1 MRAFKKYGLS
11 FVEETTDRIDDVY
24 IVTKEFVEKLFCE
37 VSKLSTRYD
46 NDIFSELPYT
56 YTERRLDCVILPV
69 LSKICNG
76 LVLDEYPVQRQCS
89 TNKFNVDNSMGRIDY
104 WCVYGGYSF
113 VIELKHSFDC
123 FTTKGTR
130 EDKVVKPW
138 YKMNEQLESIK
149 KEVRYFEEKTNG
161 VILLGLHFITSYSD
175 KTPDEILIRQF
186 KKKIP
191 EIVARLPKDVS
202 KRYPSLKPDMI
213 IGWSVPSKIVLN
225 GEQTFPG
232 LWAMVKIGGDI
243 QHYGA
248 RAK

>member
-1 MRAFKKYGLS
+1 M
-11 FVEETTDRIDDVY
+11 DRTDDVY
-24 IVTKEFVEKLFCE
+24 IVTKEFVEKLFCG

-46 NDIFSELPYT
+46 NDIFSELPYI

-69 LSKICNG
+69 LSKICKG

-89 TNKFNVDNSMGRIDY
+89 TNKFYVDNSAGRIDY

-123 FTTKGTR
+123 FTTERTS
-130 EDKVVKPW
+130 ESKVIKSW

-149 KEVRYFEEKTNG
+149 KKVRFFEEKTKG

-175 KTPDEILIRQF
+175 RVPNEILTRQF

-191 EIVARLPKDVS
+191 EIMGRLPKDVS
-202 KRYPSLKPDMI
+202 KRYPSLKPEII
-213 IGWSVPSKIVLN
+213 IGWSIPAKIVLN
-225 GEQTFPG
+225 GELTFPG
-232 LWAMVKIGGDI
+232 LWAMAKISDAI
-243 QHYGA
+243 QHHGS
-248 RAK
+248 RVE